1 MIKKIIRRD
10 LPETNSSSS
19 HSVVI
24 SMDPS
29 GILGRDEWDL
39 NIDENGILHIPIFNS
54 FGREFFCTNSVLG
67 KLKYLSCAYIRA
79 YYKDRAYFGKQVHK
93 FTSVIKGILGIKGV
107 VFEEAAEFYRDLKD
121 GTIDEKETEYYEFP
135 SIDHQ
140 SQDIIPEMIESEET
154 IKNFLLNRSSWLYG
168 GSDEVRED
176 PKVYAATEILCPPIA
191 CISSE
196 LGGDIGRVD
205 VEVTADF
212 RELRTEL
219 EFFGNFEK
227 NSETGEWQVISQN
240 KFFSFPHLKFS
251 EDIGRLIVE
260 VDKSDKMPIN
270 IEFYKYDVFSI

>member
-39 NIDENGILHIPIFNS
+39 NIDESGILHVPVFSS

-67 KLKYLSCAYIRA
+67 KLEYLSCAYIRA
-79 YYKDRAYFGKQVHK
+79 YYKDRAQFGKQVHK
-93 FTSVIKGILGIKGV
+93 FTSAIKGILGIKGV
-107 VFEEAAEFYRDLKD
+107 VFEEATKFYRDLKD
-121 GTIDEKETEYYEFP
+121 GAIEEEDTVYYEFP

-154 IKNFLLNRSSWLYG
+154 IKNFLLNRNSWLYG

-176 PKVYAATEILCPPIA
+176 PKVYASTEILCPPIA

-212 RELRTEL
+212 RELRREL

-227 NSETGEWQVISQN
+227 NPKTGEWQVISEN
-240 KFFSFPHLKFS
+240 RFFGFSDLKFS
-251 EDIGRLIVE
+251 EDTGGLIVG
-260 VDKSDKMPIN
+260 SDKMPVN

>member
-29 GILGRDEWDL
+29 GILGKDEWDL
-39 NIDENGILHIPIFNS
+39 NIDENGILHVPIFNS
-54 FGREFFCTNSVLG
+54 FGRDFFCTNSVLG
-67 KLKYLSCAYIRA
+67 KLEYLSCAYIRA
-79 YYKDRAYFGKQVHK
+79 YYKDRAHFGKQVHK
-93 FTSVIKGILGIKGV
+93 FTSAIKGILGIRGV
-107 VFEEAAEFYRDLKD
+107 VFEEAAKFYRDLRD
-121 GTIDEKETEYYEFP
+121 GTIDEDETDYYEFP

-154 IKNFLLNRSSWLYG
+154 IKNFLLNRNSWLYG
-168 GSDEVRED
+168 GSDEV
-176 PKVYAATEILCPPIA
+176 TEILYSPIA

-212 RELRTEL
+212 RELRREL
-219 EFFGNFEK
+219 EFFGDFEK
-227 NSETGEWQVISQN
+227 NSETGEWQVISEN
-240 KFFSFPHLKFS
+240 KFFDFPDLKFS
-251 EDIGRLIVE
+251 EDTGGLIVG
-260 VDKSDKMPIN
+260 SDKMPVN